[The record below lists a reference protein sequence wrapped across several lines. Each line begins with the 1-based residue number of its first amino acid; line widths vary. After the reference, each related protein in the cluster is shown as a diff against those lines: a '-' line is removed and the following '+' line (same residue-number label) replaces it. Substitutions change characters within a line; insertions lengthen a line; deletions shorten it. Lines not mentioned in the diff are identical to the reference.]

1 MEVCHDIVQVAQL
14 RPFSRHGIDGDL
26 LLKSALQY
34 IPGGTGIPFQS
45 QSRTGLADFSFRKS
59 VVFTN
64 IQDIRHM
71 ASHLG
76 TPLRFQHVYFRYSV
90 VIIFFR
96 NFMDYTPDKFCMRSF
111 TGEAVSFKE
120 IGKRFIRKHIHR
132 FPGSAFADPAVSI
145 EAVQTEIGVAAV
157 SGIQIRRHLCMHRFA
172 VKIIQY
178 EYLTYRKTHS
188 SRLLLIILYFLV

>member
-1 MEVCHDIVQVAQL
+1 
-14 RPFSRHGIDGDL
+14 
-26 LLKSALQY
+26 
-34 IPGGTGIPFQS
+34 
-45 QSRTGLADFSFRKS
+45 
-59 VVFTN
+59 
-64 IQDIRHM
+64 
-71 ASHLG
+71 
-76 TPLRFQHVYFRYSV
+76 
-90 VIIFFR
+90 
-96 NFMDYTPDKFCMRSF
+96 MDYTPDKFCMRSF
-111 TGEAVSFKE
+111 TEEAVSFKE
-120 IGKRFIRKHIHR
+120 IGKRLIGKHIHR